1 MGGHS
6 SKGLFPGVSKNA
18 GLSNNSIS
26 ENKNLVEET
35 RADDVVSGNGTT
47 REQLINEAST
57 KQVRSIIK
65 ELYRYGATTG
75 DGGTA
80 DAIREQKR
88 SKKLVGGRDHIQKGR
103 ERLRQIEK
111 LLKQNPNHPD
121 RQLLEKLK
129 ADLRN
134 ALGDSNEGT
143 NFK

>member
-1 MGGHS
+1 MMGGHS
-6 SKGLFPGVSKNA
+6 SKGLFPNA
-18 GLSNNSIS
+18 SENIGFFHNPVP
-26 ENKNLVEET
+26 ENKNLAEET
-35 RADDVVSGNGTT
+35 RIGNALSHNGTT

-57 KQVRSIIK
+57 EQARSIMK

-88 SKKLVGGRDHIQKGR
+88 NKKLVGGRDHIQKGR

-111 LLKQNPNHPD
+111 ILKQNPNHPD

-129 ADLRN
+129 ADLRS
-134 ALGDSNEGT
+134 ALGDS
-143 NFK
+143 K